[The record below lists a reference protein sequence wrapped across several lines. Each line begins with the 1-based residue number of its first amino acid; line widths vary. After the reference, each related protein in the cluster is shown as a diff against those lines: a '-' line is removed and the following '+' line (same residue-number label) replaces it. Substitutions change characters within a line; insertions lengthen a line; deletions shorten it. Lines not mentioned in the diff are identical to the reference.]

1 MAVETLTRSISRQMV
16 TSFYQGTV
24 CGELA
29 VVQLLFRSS
38 FAYTA
43 GAAWSPKRLGPTI
56 LVPASKRLRC
66 IFPKWSLSVLVCHT
80 LQLLKKQQVQDLL
93 LSPTGW
99 QVPRALVSQ
108 WTLRSPQKTQTAL
121 ARRWSNTSFN
131 FPFLSVLKGEWACK
145 KRRQGFTKIVDFYAF
160 FFFYFI
166 R

>member
-1 MAVETLTRSISRQMV
+1 MNAGAAGPRAHLGQTGSTLTTLLTQSNSRQMV

-43 GAAWSPKRLGPTI
+43 GAAWSPKRLGPTL

-66 IFPKWSLSVLVCHT
+66 IFLKGSLSVLVCHT
-80 LQLLKKQQVQDLL
+80 LQLLKKQQVQHLL
-93 LSPTGW
+93 LSLTGW

-121 ARRWSNTSFN
+121 AR
-131 FPFLSVLKGEWACK
+131 PMVKYQL
-145 KRRQGFTKIVDFYAF
+145 
-160 FFFYFI
+160 
-166 R
+166 

>member
-1 MAVETLTRSISRQMV
+1 MNAGAAGPSVHIGRTGTTVTTKLTQSISRQMV

-66 IFPKWSLSVLVCHT
+66 IFPKGSLSVLGCHT

-93 LSPTGW
+93 LSTTGW

-108 WTLRSPQKTQTAL
+108 WTLSPPQKTQMAL
-121 ARRWSNTSFN
+121 DSRKVKYQ
-131 FPFLSVLKGEWACK
+131 L
-145 KRRQGFTKIVDFYAF
+145 
-160 FFFYFI
+160 
-166 R
+166 

>member
-1 MAVETLTRSISRQMV
+1 MNAGAAGPRAHLSQTGSTLTTLLTQSNSRQMV

-38 FAYTA
+38 FAYTV
-43 GAAWSPKRLGPTI
+43 GAAWSPKRLGPTL

-66 IFPKWSLSVLVCHT
+66 IFLKGSLSVLVCHT
-80 LQLLKKQQVQDLL
+80 LQLLKKQQVQHLFI
-93 LSPTGW
+93 SPTGW

-121 ARRWSNTSFN
+121 AR
-131 FPFLSVLKGEWACK
+131 PMVKYQL
-145 KRRQGFTKIVDFYAF
+145 
-160 FFFYFI
+160 
-166 R
+166 